1 MEKDEDERRVSAAAT
16 ARSDGREG
24 VVVRDDDSGLRRR
37 RIGSQRSEE
46 EEEVEGDAS
55 PTSSTASKS
64 EKTLNVSPL
73 ATTIIRRLA
82 PHSVAFTLISD
93 GKSVLSDKRIKTFF
107 WYFFIVFAME
117 ARLATLGVS
126 DEETRAEWPKS
137 ARRRYGKDV
146 FVQNPLEFF
155 LKNLIAK
162 FFVLQILVDFVFL
175 AFGIRYKKISK
186 EGENDEGEEENA
198 RVVDLAFE
206 ERVYFVRHV
215 IKTFLR
221 IPFVT
226 FWITGVDSSV
236 THVFTTKQFLLIAF
250 MPIVV
255 GKYWISRYSSLS
267 ISFAYSLVI
276 SAFAYIY
283 QYCACGI
290 RGCWINMPHIAWTF
304 RAFVFSFPL
313 LMHIVYK
320 ISSMKKRE
328 RDVSSSSS
336 SPGDV
341 KKRTSSLTN
350 EVTTPIKEE
359 RKKEEGE
366 EDTLIVEKDEE
377 DLVSNERSSLNSQSV
392 STSTSND
399 SSVSPSSQLNTS
411 SSSKRRVLQRE
422 RNISINRSIRSD
434 LSSRQSPNASTNS
447 GSFQKERKEYQRQ
460 SSISEVEERE
470 SGEEIT
476 SKSAKQQLDQ
486 TQNVKLPLITD
497 MERQYLEKAFEKNA
511 SIAHVGFFSLAMEA
525 LISGIERKTYE
536 ENQVIA
542 KPKDIEES
550 FVILVK
556 GTAMSYEDDDN
567 APIDIDQEGK
577 VISSTKEKNTT
588 VLKEGSTWAEGAIV
602 EPHVNTRFLVANN
615 INGAEVIKIHK
626 SHFERAIKTVRKI
639 SESVA
644 LRIFLSCKRTSEAF
658 ENDTERMKYASK
670 YALKKYKRAFRKGE
684 EICGILEGM
693 FKSSENES
701 LLHFLIDGTVILV
714 NTKDPSA
721 TRTVEAGSWFE
732 TSFDERGEKN
742 EICSSSSALSV
753 IISFNAG
760 RLDACNDAYIRRV
773 EKDRMKHD
781 SSTSRSKERKRR
793 EEEQS
798 HSPSPRRFSIDT
810 SWMRSRRSSLS
821 NDESGTATP
830 TESEFSDD
838 VSDTDSHEND
848 FSRYVSTEIEKNT
861 TSNLAPGG
869 RTNNSLLTLGT
880 QVTGKEGAEVARG
893 TAIQS
898 RSEIVYAQAE
908 RSVERKLNK
917 SSSTFSRLAAQ
928 FKQRIR
934 VRNKKREL
942 SIDGSDASSP
952 SFISRAAQTPTK
964 KSKLTST
971 KSLFFKKTRDK
982 KNALSLALSG
992 SKDINDFELDTMIGK
1007 GMLGFVFSATHRES
1021 GQKCAIK
1028 VMPKK
1033 NIIAVS
1039 EESHVMEEKN
1049 CLLSLKDSPF
1059 IMQLYSAFQDAKA
1072 LYLSIELCQ
1081 GDMFELFNAIGLPS
1095 IGQTK
1100 VYASQ
1105 VLLGLESIHEK
1116 GYIYRDIKPENLL
1129 IRSNGSIAIC
1139 DFGFAKK
1146 LGDNERAFTICGTPD
1161 YLSPEVLLHQ
1171 GGSYASDIWA
1181 FGVLIFEM
1189 MAGYPPFRADTRKKM
1204 YDLIVTADFDA
1215 VAKPSNFDPKAEL
1228 LLREIFVQ
1236 DEEERLGGTD
1246 VGEIMDHPWFENL
1259 DWIAVQNGTLRP
1271 LHMFQE
1277 GHVTSISDVL
1287 NRNENDGESDFSLG
1301 GKADK
1306 FWLAEDGGNCSDSR
1320 QSGSARSSFSGF
1332 ADF

>member
-1 MEKDEDERRVSAAAT
+1 MEKDGVEQRRVSAAAT
-16 ARSDGREG
+16 TRTDGEEGAIVRGDDFGARQRM
-24 VVVRDDDSGLRRR
+24 VDSR
-37 RIGSQRSEE
+37 RSEE
-46 EEEVEGDAS
+46 EEEVEGVVS
-55 PTSSTASKS
+55 PKSSKS
-64 EKTLNVSPL
+64 EKTLNVS
-73 ATTIIRRLA
+73 
-82 PHSVAFTLISD
+82 S
-93 GKSVLSDKRIKTFF
+93 
-107 WYFFIVFAME
+107 
-117 ARLATLGVS
+117 
-126 DEETRAEWPKS
+126 
-137 ARRRYGKDV
+137 
-146 FVQNPLEFF
+146 
-155 LKNLIAK
+155 
-162 FFVLQILVDFVFL
+162 LV
-175 AFGIRYKKISK
+175 
-186 EGENDEGEEENA
+186 
-198 RVVDLAFE
+198 
-206 ERVYFVRHV
+206 
-215 IKTFLR
+215 
-221 IPFVT
+221 
-226 FWITGVDSSV
+226 SSV
-236 THVFTTKQFLLIAF
+236 
-250 MPIVV
+250 
-255 GKYWISRYSSLS
+255 
-267 ISFAYSLVI
+267 SFACSLAI
-276 SAFAYIY
+276 CLFACIY
-283 QYCACGI
+283 QNCALGM
-290 RGCWINMPHIAWTF
+290 RGYWKDMPHFAWIF
-304 RAFVFSFPL
+304 GAFVFSFPL
-313 LMHIVYK
+313 LVLTVV
-320 ISSMKKRE
+320 KKRE
-328 RDVSSSSS
+328 VHVSLLFS

-341 KKRTSSLTN
+341 KQSKISETN
-350 EVTTPIKEE
+350 EATTPIMEE
-359 RKKEEGE
+359 RKKAEEG
-366 EDTLIVEKDEE
+366 DTPVVEKDEE
-377 DLVSNERSSLNSQSV
+377 ELISKERLSSNSQSV
-392 STSTSND
+392 SASTSND
-399 SSVSPSSQLNTS
+399 SSASPSSQINTS

-460 SSISEVEERE
+460 NSISEEKE
-470 SGEEIT
+470 SREEIT
-476 SKSAKQQLDQ
+476 LKITKQQHDQ

-497 MERQYLEKAFEKNA
+497 MERKYLEKAFEKNA
-511 SIAHVGFFSLAMEA
+511 SIAKVGFFSLVMEA
-525 LISGIERKTYE
+525 LIRSIERKTYE
-536 ENQVIA
+536 ENQIIA

-556 GTAMSYEDDDN
+556 GTAMSYEDDGN
-567 APIDIDQEGK
+567 AHVDVDKEGK
-577 VISSTKEKNTT
+577 FISSTKEKNTT
-588 VLKEGSTWAEGAIV
+588 VLNEGSTWAEGAIV

-626 SHFERAIKTVRKI
+626 SHFEHAIRSVRKF
-639 SESVA
+639 SETVA
-644 LRIFLSCKRTSEAF
+644 LRIFLSCKRTREAF
-658 ENDTERMKYASK
+658 YNDTERMKFASK
-670 YALKKYKRAFRKGE
+670 YALKKDKRALPKGE
-684 EICGILEGM
+684 EICGNLEDIS
-693 FKSSENES
+693 KSSESES

-721 TRTVEAGSWFE
+721 KKTVEAGSWFE
-732 TSFDERGEKN
+732 TTFDEHGEKN
-742 EICSSSSALSV
+742 EICSSLSALSV

-760 RLDACNDAYIRRV
+760 RLDACNYAYIRHMD
-773 EKDRMKHD
+773 KYRMKHD
-781 SSTSRSKERKRR
+781 SSTSRSRERKRNR
-793 EEEQS
+793 QS
-798 HSPSPRRFSIDT
+798 H
-810 SWMRSRRSSLS
+810 SSLS
-821 NDESGTATP
+821 NDESGTAMT
-830 TESEFSDD
+830 TESEFSSD
-838 VSDTDSHEND
+838 VSSDTDSYEND
-848 FSRYVSTEIEKNT
+848 FFRHVSTEIDKNT
-861 TSNLAPGG
+861 TSNSVPGG
-869 RTNNSLLTLGT
+869 RTKNSLLEFGT
-880 QVTGKEGAEVARG
+880 HQPEVTGREGAEVARG

-964 KSKLTST
+964 KNKLTST

-982 KNALSLALSG
+982 KNTLSLALSG
-992 SKDINDFELDTMIGK
+992 SKDINDFELDTVMGK
-1007 GMLGFVFSATHRES
+1007 GMLGFVFSATHRKS
-1021 GQKCAIK
+1021 GHKCAIK

-1059 IMQLYSAFQDAKA
+1059 IVQLYSAFQDAKA
-1072 LYLSIELCQ
+1072 LYLSLELCQ

-1129 IRSNGSIAIC
+1129 IRSNGSIAIS

-1181 FGVLIFEM
+1181 FGVLTFEM

-1204 YDLIVTADFDA
+1204 YDLIVNADFDA

-1271 LHMFQE
+1271 LHMFPE
-1277 GHVTSISDVL
+1277 GHVTSM
-1287 NRNENDGESDFSLG
+1287 NRNKNDGESDFSSG
-1301 GKADK
+1301 GKTEK
-1306 FWLAEDGGNCSDSR
+1306 FWLAEDGGNCNDSQ

>member
-1 MEKDEDERRVSAAAT
+1 MFFQFFLTTGIKEKKNMEKDGDERRVSAAAT
-16 ARSDGREG
+16 ARSDGGEG
-24 VVVRDDDSGLRRR
+24 VVVRDDDFGLRRR
-37 RIGSQRSEE
+37 KVGSQRSEE

-93 GKSVLSDKRIKTFF
+93 GKSVLSEKRIKTFF

-117 ARLATLGVS
+117 ARLATLSVS

-146 FVQNPLEFF
+146 FVQNPLEFY
-155 LKNLIAK
+155 LKNLIVK
-162 FFVLQILVDFVFL
+162 IFVLQILVDFVFL

-215 IKTFLR
+215 IKMFLR

-236 THVFTTKQFLLIAF
+236 THVFTPKQFLLIAF
-250 MPIVV
+250 MPIIV
-255 GKYWISRYSSLS
+255 GKHWISRYSSLS

-290 RGCWINMPHIAWTF
+290 RGCWIDVPRIARTF

-313 LMHIVYK
+313 LMHIVYE

-328 RDVSSSSS
+328 KDVSPWSS

-350 EVTTPIKEE
+350 EVTTPIKEAK
-359 RKKEEGE
+359 KKEEGE
-366 EDTLIVEKDEE
+366 EDTMIVEKDEE
-377 DLVSNERSSLNSQSV
+377 ELVSKERSSLNSQFV

-399 SSVSPSSQLNTS
+399 SSASQSSHLNTS
-411 SSSKRRVLQRE
+411 SSSKRCVLQRE

-434 LSSRQSPNASTNS
+434 LSSRQSPSASTNS

-460 SSISEVEERE
+460 SSISEV
-470 SGEEIT
+470 
-476 SKSAKQQLDQ
+476 
-486 TQNVKLPLITD
+486 NVKLPLITD
-497 MERQYLEKAFEKNA
+497 MERLYLEKAFEKNA

-567 APIDIDQEGK
+567 EPTDIDQEGK

-588 VLKEGSTWAEGAIV
+588 VLREGSTWAEGAIV

-626 SHFERAIKTVRKI
+626 SHFERAIKAVRKN

-658 ENDTERMKYASK
+658 DNDTERMKYASK
-670 YALKKYKRAFRKGE
+670 YALKKYKRAFPKGE
-684 EICGILEGM
+684 DICGILEGM
-693 FKSSENES
+693 LKSSENES
-701 LLHFLIDGTVILV
+701 LLHFLIDGKVILV

-721 TRTVEAGSWFE
+721 TKTVEAGSWFE

-742 EICSSSSALSV
+742 EICSSLSALSV

-760 RLDACNDAYIRRV
+760 RLDACKDAYIRWV
-773 EKDRMKHD
+773 DKYRMKHD
-781 SSTSRSKERKRR
+781 SSTSRSKERKRKG
-793 EEEQS
+793 QS
-798 HSPSPRRFSIDT
+798 DSPLPRRSSIDT
-810 SWMRSRRSSLS
+810 SWMRSRHSSLS

-830 TESEFSDD
+830 TESEFSSD
-838 VSDTDSHEND
+838 VSSDTDSHEND

-861 TSNLAPGG
+861 TSNSVPGG

-880 QVTGKEGAEVARG
+880 QVAGREGAEVARG

-917 SSSTFSRLAAQ
+917 SSSTLSRLAAQ

-964 KSKLTST
+964 KNKLTST
-971 KSLFFKKTRDK
+971 KNLFFKKTRDK
-982 KNALSLALSG
+982 KNASSLALSG
-992 SKDINDFELDTMIGK
+992 SKDINDFELDTMMGK

-1021 GQKCAIK
+1021 GHKCAIK

-1059 IMQLYSAFQDAKA
+1059 IVQLYSAFQDAKA

-1181 FGVLIFEM
+1181 FGVLVFEM
-1189 MAGYPPFRADTRKKM
+1189 MAGYPPFRADSRKKM
-1204 YDLIVTADFDA
+1204 YDLIVNADFDA

-1271 LHMFQE
+1271 LHMFPE
-1277 GHVTSISDVL
+1277 GHVTSNSDVL
-1287 NRNENDGESDFSLG
+1287 NRNENDGESDFSSG
-1301 GKADK
+1301 GNAEK
-1306 FWLAEDGGNCSDSR
+1306 FWLAEDGGNCNDSQ
-1320 QSGSARSSFSGF
+1320 QSGSGRSSFSGF